1 MRSANLGE
9 RRARLGLL
17 CLPRSVASAVADAR
31 LAEEVG
37 FALVGVADSQSVF
50 RELYATMALCAQAT
64 RRVRI
69 GPAVTNPVTR
79 HPAVAA
85 SGIATVDEIAPGRAF
100 FGIGSGDS
108 AILNLAERPA
118 TLADLRAYVEAV
130 RALQARG
137 EVSWRGRTAR
147 LTWAPRAVPIYLSAE
162 GPRTLEL
169 AGEIADGVV
178 VNVGLEPALVRDA
191 VARVHAGARRAGRD
205 PSALDL
211 WTLVRANVTDDV
223 ATGVEEIRMEL
234 ASNAHH
240 VFRFTLE
247 GKHVPGDLADAIR
260 RVQTGYQPAAHEAL
274 GPSPNARL
282 LDAEPALRAYLAE
295 RFAAVGP
302 AAVCAEKLRRVV
314 EAGIDGLLVT
324 GFVAERARLIRAL
337 GEQVLPR
344 LAMPRTAGAPT
355 P

>member
-1 MRSANLGE
+1 
-9 RRARLGLL
+9 
-17 CLPRSVASAVADAR
+17 VADAK
-31 LAEEVG
+31 LAEDLG
-37 FALVGVADSQSVF
+37 FSMVGVADSQSVF

-64 RRVRI
+64 DRVMI
-69 GPAVTNPVTR
+69 GPAVTNPITR

-85 SGIATVDEIAPGRAF
+85 SAIATIDEIAPERAF

-130 RALQARG
+130 RRLHEDTVA
-137 EVSWRGRTAR
+137 EWRGRRVR
-147 LTWAPRAVPIYLSAE
+147 LTWPERPIPIYLSAE

-169 AGEIADGVV
+169 AGEIADGVII
-178 VNVGLEPALVRDA
+178 NVGLTPELVRDA
-191 VARVHAGARRAGRD
+191 VAHVEAGARRSGRD
-205 PSALDL
+205 LSHLDL

-223 ATGVEEIRMEL
+223 EAGIDEIRMEL

-260 RVQTGYQPAAHEAL
+260 RVQKGYQPAAHEAL

-282 LDAEPALRAYLAE
+282 LDSEPALRAYLAD
-295 RFAAVGP
+295 RFGAVGP
-302 AAVCAEKLRRVV
+302 AAVCAEKLRGVV
-314 EAGIDGLLVT
+314 EAGVGGLLVT
-324 GFVAERARLIRAL
+324 GFVHDRARLIRAL

-344 LAMPRTAGAPT
+344 MA
-355 P
+355 

>member
-1 MRSANLGE
+1 
-9 RRARLGLL
+9 
-17 CLPRSVASAVADAR
+17 VASAVDDAR
-31 LAEEVG
+31 LAEDVG
-37 FALVGVADSQSVF
+37 FSLVGIADSQSVF
-50 RELYATMALCAQAT
+50 RELYVTMALCAQAT
-64 RRVRI
+64 RRVRL
-69 GPAVTNPVTR
+69 GPSVTNPVTR

-85 SGIATVDEIAPGRAF
+85 SGIASIDEIAPGRAF

-118 TLADLRAYVEAV
+118 TLADIRAYVGAV
-130 RALQARG
+130 RALQTMG
-137 EVSWRGRTAR
+137 EAVWNGRTTR
-147 LTWAPRAVPIYLSAE
+147 LTWATRAVPIYLSAE

-169 AGEIADGVV
+169 AGEIADGVI
-178 VNVGLEPALVRDA
+178 VNVGLEPSLVRDA
-191 VARVHAGARRAGRD
+191 VAHVHAGARRAGRD
-205 PSALDL
+205 PSAIDL

-223 ATGVEEIRMEL
+223 AAGIEEIRMEL

-260 RVQTGYQPAAHEAL
+260 RVQKGYQPAAHEAL

-282 LDAEPALRAYLAE
+282 LDAEPALRAYLAD

-302 AAVCAEKLRRVV
+302 AAVCVEKLRGVV

-324 GFVAERARLIRAL
+324 GFVADRARLIRAL
-337 GEQVLPR
+337 GEQVLPH
-344 LAMPRTAGAPT
+344 LTAR
-355 P
+355 

>member
-1 MRSANLGE
+1 MPSRGAQ
-9 RRARLGLL
+9 LGLL

-31 LAEEVG
+31 LAEDVG
-37 FALVGVADSQSVF
+37 FSLVGVADSQSVF

-64 RRVRI
+64 ERVRI
-69 GPAVTNPVTR
+69 GPSVTNPITR

-85 SGIATVDEIAPGRAF
+85 SGIATIDEIAPGRAF

-118 TLADLRAYVEAV
+118 TLADLRAYVETV
-130 RALQARG
+130 RALQDKREA
-137 EVSWRGRTAR
+137 EWRGRSTR

-169 AGEIADGVV
+169 AGEIADGVI
-178 VNVGLEPALVRDA
+178 VNVGLTPALVRDA

-205 PSALDL
+205 PASIDL

-223 ATGVEEIRMEL
+223 ETGIDEIRMEL

-260 RVQTGYQPAAHEAL
+260 RVQKGYQPAAHEAL

-282 LDAEPALRAYLAE
+282 LEGEPALRAYLAE
-295 RFAAVGP
+295 RFGVVGP
-302 AAVCAEKLRRVV
+302 AAACAEKLRGVV
-314 EAGIDGLLVT
+314 EAGINGLLVT
-324 GFVAERARLIRAL
+324 GFVAERTRLIRTL

-344 LAMPRTAGAPT
+344 LAAG
-355 P
+355 

>member
-1 MRSANLGE
+1 VT
-9 RRARLGLL
+9 ARLGLL
-17 CLPRSVASAVADAR
+17 CLPRTVASAVADAR
-31 LAEEVG
+31 LAEDVG
-37 FALVGVADSQSVF
+37 FSLVGVADSQSVF

-69 GPAVTNPVTR
+69 GPVVTNPVTR

-118 TLADLRAYVEAV
+118 TLADMRAYVEAV
-130 RALQARG
+130 RALQTSGAA
-137 EVSWRGRTAR
+137 VWHGRPAR
-147 LTWAPRAVPIYLSAE
+147 LTWAPRALPIYLSAE

-169 AGEIADGVV
+169 AGEIADGVI
-178 VNVGLEPALVRDA
+178 VNVGLQPALVREA
-191 VARVHAGARRAGRD
+191 VARVHASARRVGRD
-205 PSALDL
+205 PAAIDL
-211 WTLVRANVTDDV
+211 WTLVRTNVTDDL
-223 ATGVEEIRMEL
+223 AAGIDEIRTEL

-247 GKHVPGDLADAIR
+247 GKHVPADLAAAIR
-260 RVQTGYQPAAHEAL
+260 RVQQGYQPAAHEAL

-282 LDAEPALRAYLAE
+282 LEAEPALRTYLAD

-302 AAVCAEKLRRVV
+302 AAVCAEKLRSVV

-324 GFVAERARLIRAL
+324 GFVRDRARLIRTL
-337 GEQVLPR
+337 GEEVLPR
-344 LAMPRTAGAPT
+344 LGAP
-355 P
+355 

>member
-1 MRSANLGE
+1 MP
-9 RRARLGLL
+9 RLGLL

-31 LAEEVG
+31 LAEDVG
-37 FALVGVADSQSVF
+37 FAMVGVADSQSVF

-64 RRVRI
+64 RRVLI
-69 GPAVTNPVTR
+69 GPSVTNPITR

-85 SGIATVDEIAPGRAF
+85 SGIATIDEIAPGRAF

-118 TLADLRAYVEAV
+118 TLGDMRAYVATV
-130 RALQARG
+130 RALQARR
-137 EVSWRGRTAR
+137 EAEWRGRTAR

-162 GPRTLEL
+162 GPRTLQL
-169 AGEIADGVV
+169 AGEIADGVI
-178 VNVGLEPALVRDA
+178 VNVGLEPGLVRDA
-191 VARVHAGARRAGRD
+191 VAHVHAGARRAGRD
-205 PSALDL
+205 PAAIDL
-211 WTLVRANVTDDV
+211 WTMVRANVTDDV
-223 ATGVEEIRMEL
+223 ESGIDEIRMEL

-247 GKHVPGDLADAIR
+247 GKHVPDALADAIR
-260 RVQTGYQPAAHEAL
+260 RVQKGYQPAAHEAL

-282 LDAEPALRAYLAE
+282 LEREPALRGYLAE

-302 AAVCAEKLRRVV
+302 AAVCAEKLRGVV
-314 EAGIDGLLVT
+314 EAGIDGMLVT
-324 GFVAERARLIRAL
+324 GFIAERTRLIRAL

-344 LAMPRTAGAPT
+344 LTAR
-355 P
+355 

>member
-1 MRSANLGE
+1 MTGRG
-9 RRARLGLL
+9 ARLGLL
-17 CLPRSVASAVADAR
+17 CLPRSVASAVADAK

-37 FALVGVADSQSVF
+37 FSLVGVADSQSVF

-69 GPAVTNPVTR
+69 GPSVTNPVTR

-85 SGIATVDEIAPGRAF
+85 SAIATVDEIAPGRAF

-118 TLADLRAYVEAV
+118 RREDLRAYVEAV
-130 RALQARG
+130 RALLARG
-137 EVSWRGRTAR
+137 QTTWRGRTAR
-147 LTWAPRAVPIYLSAE
+147 LTWPMRGVPIYLSAE

-169 AGEIADGVV
+169 AGEIADGVI
-178 VNVGLEPALVRDA
+178 VNVGLEPPLVREA
-191 VARVHAGARRAGRD
+191 VERVHAGARRAGRD
-205 PSALDL
+205 PASIDL
-211 WTLVRANVTDDV
+211 WALVRINVTDSV
-223 ATGVEEIRMEL
+223 AAGIEEIRMEL

-247 GKHVPGDLADAIR
+247 GKHVPAPLAGAIR
-260 RVQTGYQPAAHEAL
+260 RVQAGYQPAAHEAL

-282 LDAEPALRAYLAE
+282 LEEEPELRAWLAE

-302 AAVCAEKLRRVV
+302 PAACAEKLSAVV
-314 EAGIDGLLVT
+314 RAGIGGLLVT
-324 GFVAERARLIRAL
+324 GFVAERTRLIRAL

-344 LAMPRTAGAPT
+344 IAG
-355 P
+355 

>member
-1 MRSANLGE
+1 MGQ
-9 RRARLGLL
+9 ARLGLL
-17 CLPRSVASAVADAR
+17 CLPRSVTAAVADAR
-31 LAEEVG
+31 LAEDVG
-37 FALVGVADSQSVF
+37 FSMAGMADSQSVF
-50 RELYATMALCAQAT
+50 REMYTTMALCAQAT

-69 GPAVTNPVTR
+69 GPSVTNPITR

-108 AILNLAERPA
+108 AILNLAERPS
-118 TLADLRAYVEAV
+118 TLADLRAYIEAV
-130 RALQARG
+130 RALHTKG
-137 EVSWRGRTAR
+137 ETTWQGRVVR
-147 LTWAPRAVPIYLSAE
+147 LTWVKRAIPIYLSAE

-169 AGEIADGVV
+169 AGEIADGVI

-205 PSALDL
+205 PAAIDL

-223 ATGVEEIRMEL
+223 AAGIDEIKMEL

-260 RVQTGYQPAAHEAL
+260 RVQKGYQPAAHEAL
-274 GPSPNARL
+274 GPSPNAAL
-282 LDAEPALRAYLAE
+282 LDAEPMLRAYLAE

-302 AAVCAEKLRRVV
+302 PAVCAQKLRAVV
-314 EAGIDGLLVT
+314 EAGITGLLIT
-324 GFVAERARLIRAL
+324 GFVAERSRLIRAL
-337 GEQVLPR
+337 GEAVLPR
-344 LAMPRTAGAPT
+344 LT
-355 P
+355 

>member
-1 MRSANLGE
+1 MS
-9 RRARLGLL
+9 RARLGLL

-31 LAEEVG
+31 LAEDVG
-37 FALVGVADSQSVF
+37 FSLVGVADSQSVF

-85 SGIATVDEIAPGRAF
+85 SGIATIDEIAPGRAF

-108 AILNLAERPA
+108 AILTLAERPA
-118 TLADLRAYVEAV
+118 TLADMRAYVEAV
-130 RALQARG
+130 RRLQAKG
-137 EVSWRGRTAR
+137 EAEWRGRTAR

-169 AGEIADGVV
+169 AGEIADGVI

-191 VARVHAGARRAGRD
+191 VAHVHAGARKAGRD
-205 PSALDL
+205 PSAIDL

-223 ATGVEEIRMEL
+223 AAGIDEIRMEL

-247 GKHVPGDLADAIR
+247 GKQVPPELTDAIR
-260 RVQTGYQPAAHEAL
+260 RVQQGYQPAAHERL
-274 GPSPNARL
+274 GSSPNAAL
-282 LDAEPALRAYLAE
+282 LDADPALLRYLAD
-295 RFAAVGP
+295 RFAVVGP
-302 AAVCAEKLRRVV
+302 PEACAAKLRAVA
-314 EAGIDGLLVT
+314 EAGIGGILFT
-324 GFVAERARLIRAL
+324 GFVPDRHRLIRTL

-344 LAMPRTAGAPT
+344 LA
-355 P
+355 

>member
-1 MRSANLGE
+1 VS
-9 RRARLGLL
+9 ARLGLL

-31 LAEEVG
+31 LAEDVG
-37 FALVGVADSQSVF
+37 FSLVGVADSQSVF

-69 GPAVTNPVTR
+69 GPSVTNPVTR

-85 SGIATVDEIAPGRAF
+85 SGIATIDEIAPGRAF

-118 TLADLRAYVEAV
+118 TLADLRAYIETMRTLHATGEA
-130 RALQARG
+130 R
-137 EVSWRGRTAR
+137 WRGRATR
-147 LTWAPRAVPIYLSAE
+147 LTWAKRAIPLYLSAE
-162 GPRTLEL
+162 GPKTLQL
-169 AGEIADGVV
+169 AGEIADGVI

-191 VARVHAGARRAGRD
+191 VAHVHTGARRAGRD
-205 PSALDL
+205 PAAIDL

-223 ATGVEEIRMEL
+223 DAGISEIKMEL

-260 RVQTGYQPAAHEAL
+260 RVQKGYQPAAHEAL
-274 GPSPNARL
+274 GPSPNAAL
-282 LDAEPALRAYLAE
+282 LDAEPALRAYLAD
-295 RFAAVGP
+295 RFGAVGP
-302 AAVCAEKLRRVV
+302 PPVVADKLRGVV
-314 EAGIDGLLVT
+314 EAGISGLLIT
-324 GFVAERARLIRAL
+324 GFVTERTKLIRAL
-337 GEQVLPR
+337 GEQVLAR
-344 LAMPRTAGAPT
+344 L
-355 P
+355 

>member
-1 MRSANLGE
+1 MRT
-9 RRARLGLL
+9 RTARLGLL

-31 LAEEVG
+31 LAEDVG

-69 GPAVTNPVTR
+69 GPSVTNPLTR

-85 SGIATVDEIAPGRAF
+85 SGMATIDEIAPGRAF

-118 TLADLRAYVEAV
+118 THADLRAYVDTV
-130 RALQARG
+130 RALQTKG
-137 EVSWRGRTAR
+137 EAEWHGRPVR

-169 AGEIADGVV
+169 AGEIADGVI
-178 VNVGLEPALVRDA
+178 VNVGLEASLVRDA
-191 VARVHAGARRAGRD
+191 VAHVHAGARRAGRD
-205 PSALDL
+205 PSAVDL

-223 ATGVEEIRMEL
+223 AGGIDEIRMEL

-247 GKHVPGDLADAIR
+247 GKHVPGGLADAIR
-260 RVQTGYQPAAHEAL
+260 RVQKGYRPAAHEAL

-282 LDAEPALRAYLAE
+282 LDAEPALRAYLAD

-302 AAVCAEKLRRVV
+302 AAVCAEKLRAVV

-324 GFVAERARLIRAL
+324 GFVADRARLIRTL
-337 GEQVLPR
+337 GEHVLPR
-344 LAMPRTAGAPT
+344 LTTR
-355 P
+355 